1 MMDLGHLKELIL
13 QLCFWCQVFF
23 HHENDRGKMP
33 NKSKH
38 EALHCKSLKCPQSI
52 LDTLY
57 MNDIIKLPVFFLN
70 LIQSGAG
77 ASFVHFKS

>member
-1 MMDLGHLKELIL
+1 
-13 QLCFWCQVFF
+13 
-23 HHENDRGKMP
+23 MP
-33 NKSKH
+33 NVTKNNRNSR
-38 EALHCKSLKCPQSI
+38 KSLKCTQSI

-57 MNDIIKLPVFFLN
+57 MNDIIIKLPVFFLN